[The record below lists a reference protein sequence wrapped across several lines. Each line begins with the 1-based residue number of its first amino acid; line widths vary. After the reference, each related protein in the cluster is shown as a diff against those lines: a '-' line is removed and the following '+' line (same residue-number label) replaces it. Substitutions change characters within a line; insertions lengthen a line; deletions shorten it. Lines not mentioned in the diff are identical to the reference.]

1 MSVDLAAGTDRQVL
15 SGNLTT
21 GSLVSYGTWM
31 LANTMGQNNSGALFA
46 HGAAATGGFRIYF
59 RFEGTAGSNK
69 VWLRNDRATTNGL
82 WEMTGG
88 LPTPLARWRWI
99 GLTYDMTSTA
109 NHPTFYVLN
118 PGGAWSVL
126 TNGAGLTRTSNPSGA
141 VVADNKPLHWGN
153 NEALNAS
160 FVGYLAHGCVYSRIL
175 TEGEM
180 RLLAERG
187 ARRLPRDLLFSWPAV
202 RAVSGVIKD
211 ERVALDGTLSGGGTV
226 IATAEHPP
234 ARW

>member
-21 GSLVSYGTWM
+21 GSLISFGSWI
-31 LANTMGQNNSGALFA
+31 LPNTMGQSSSGAIWA
-46 HGAAATGGFRIYF
+46 HGITGGFRLYLKF
-59 RFEGTAGSNK
+59 NGTASSNK
-69 VWLRNDRATTNGL
+69 LHVISQRGGVNGA
-82 WEMTGG
+82 WEMTTGFAV
-88 LPTPLARWRWI
+88 LTRWRWV
-99 GLTYDMTSTA
+99 GVTYDMGATA
-109 NHPTFYVLN
+109 NHPIFYIWEQGV
-118 PGGAWSVL
+118 WSVL
-126 TNGAGLTRTSNPSGA
+126 TNGAGLTRTSTPSGA
-141 VVADNKPLHWGN
+141 VGADTKPCHWGN
-153 NEALNAS
+153 NEALNTS
-160 FVGYLAHGCVYSRIL
+160 YVGYLAHGCAYSRIL
-175 TEGEM
+175 TEAEM
-180 RLLAERG
+180 RLVAERG